1 MSTLTQFQREPQ
13 IIKNYNNFVLKYT
26 LGENSENNQD
36 VEKSHLVVNWWH
48 RRERWKKN
56 ATTSSFFVL
65 CELSCLQ
72 QWLYTESQP
81 GFLVQT

>member
-26 LGENSENNQD
+26 SGENSENNQD

-48 RRERWKKN
+48 RREGWNEN
-56 ATTSSFFVL
+56 ATTSSF
-65 CELSCLQ
+65 
-72 QWLYTESQP
+72 LYYVS
-81 GFLVQT
+81 